1 MRYKIEIVMEIKV
14 KNQKIEIIEI
24 SGTPYERGRKYG
36 EIAKNRIQKA
46 IKDWKIYIHRN
57 YLRNPED
64 CLKDFLNYADFQGA
78 IDKWAPGMLEEV
90 RGIADGAE
98 IDFETMYALQLGD
111 EEMVYGFKECKWK
124 KDVETGKNCS
134 ALGIFGQKGL
144 PSYLA
149 QNIDIP
155 AWSRGHQIFL
165 KIDYGEFQVMML
177 TIAGMVACTGIN
189 SWGLGVCVNTLFDLD
204 HRSDGVP
211 VAFAIRRVLE
221 MESFAKAANILKS
234 IKHASG
240 QNYII
245 GDASEIGAFE
255 CSAEKVARYI
265 PDSDMSRVFH
275 TNHPFVNNDIDFFEK
290 YQSHQSASFQV
301 EGPNNSEIR
310 YEALER
316 RLGKHHDTISI
327 DDIKETLRSHD
338 DPHNPICVDVPTV
351 LTFGSVIYELI
362 ERPKLH
368 VTAGAPCK
376 SKYQVY
382 KL

>member
-1 MRYKIEIVMEIKV
+1 V
-14 KNQKIEIIEI
+14 KKQKIEIIEI

-36 EIAKNRIQKA
+36 EAAKDRIQKVL
-46 IKDWKIYIHRN
+46 KDWKTYMHRN
-57 YLRNPED
+57 YLRDPEE
-64 CLKDFLNYADFQGA
+64 CLKDFLDYADFQGA
-78 IDKWAPGMLEEV
+78 IDKWAPGMLDEV
-90 RGIADGAE
+90 RGIANGAG
-98 IDFETMYALQLGD
+98 IDFKTMYALQLGD
-111 EEMVYGFKECKWK
+111 EEMVYSFKECKWK
-124 KDVETGKNCS
+124 KETEDRDDEAGQHCS
-134 ALGIFGQKGL
+134 VLGVFGQKEL

-165 KIDYGEFQVMML
+165 KVDYGDFQVMML
-177 TIAGMVACTGIN
+177 TIAGMVACTGVN
-189 SWGLGVCVNTLFDLD
+189 SRGVGVCVNTLFDLD
-204 HRSDGVP
+204 HCPDGVP
-211 VAFAIRRVLE
+211 VAFVIRRVLE
-221 MESFAKAANILKS
+221 MESFAKAANMLKS

-240 QNYII
+240 QNYTI
-245 GDASEIGAFE
+245 GDAKEIGAFE

-265 PDSDMSRVFH
+265 PDPDMSRVFH
-275 TNHPFVNNDIDFFEK
+275 TNHPFVNDDKDFFDK

-316 RLGKHHDTISI
+316 RLGKHHDIISL

-351 LTFGSVIYELI
+351 LTFGSVLYELYD
-362 ERPKLH
+362 RPKLH

-382 KL
+382 EL